1 MANAK
6 DNLTNIA
13 KQLADEVGHSTAVG
27 YIEGKRKL
35 ENALAEIL
43 DGGEDEA
50 ARTIRKMQDRG
61 YLKFINRVGFDSNDP
76 HWRIVPRPL

>member
-1 MANAK
+1 MTNHN
-6 DNLTNIA
+6 DNLTTIA
-13 KQLADEVGHSTAVG
+13 KQLANEVGHSTPVG

-35 ENALAEIL
+35 ESALARIL
-43 DGGEDEA
+43 DGREDEA
-50 ARTIRKMQDRG
+50 ARTIRRMQDQG